1 MRGREKELD
10 VALGMLRAA
19 EAGRGGIL
27 LVEGEPGIGKSRF
40 LEESAAAA
48 TARGF
53 TLAWGQADARRM
65 PGTRVLV
72 PAPEELLTPA
82 GAAGCERRAVVE
94 RRACRARTGRG
105 PRTAHGRKPALR
117 TAESPLHTAGSPLR
131 TADRPMLIVLD
142 DLECADRAMLWG
154 LRGPG
159 PAAADPAAA
168 LAPGPEHRQC
178 L

>member
-1 MRGREKELD
+1 MRGREKELE

-53 TLAWGQADARRM
+53 TLAWGLADARRM

-72 PAPEELLTPA
+72 PTPGELLTPA
-82 GAAGCERRAVVE
+82 GAAGC
-94 RRACRARTGRG
+94 GRPSWDAPAAG
-105 PRTAHGRKPALR
+105 PDGGLALR
-117 TAESPLHTAGSPLR
+117 TAESPLRTAESPLR
-131 TADRPMLIVLD
+131 TADSPL
-142 DLECADRAMLWG
+142 
-154 LRGPG
+154 P
-159 PAAADPAAA
+159 P
-168 LAPGPEHRQC
+168 HRRTAR
-178 L
+178 